1 MGTGMKIKLGIII
14 CLTLFGFVLTSG
26 TTVSATPGNNL
37 KVSFID
43 VGYGESIL
51 IQDETGFDVL
61 IDGGSPLGGTKVV
74 DYLQEQGVDEIDVM
88 VATHAHKDHIGGLTE
103 ILQETDIPVH
113 QILYN
118 GRSSDTET
126 WTNFDEAVRDRGLT
140 LSTAH
145 YPMTYTWGTSTAY
158 VLNPAPNLVEANQ
171 VDDVQNA
178 KSVAILLDHAEV
190 EFLLT
195 GDIGA
200 SGELALISRA
210 NSISAE
216 ILKVSHHGSEDSS
229 NAAFLAAVSPT
240 EAIIS
245 VGDNPSGYPHEETL
259 DRLQSVGAR
268 IWRTDQ
274 SGTIVVLSD
283 GVSYTVNGLLPLAY
297 RMYLPIVVEMLF

>member
-1 MGTGMKIKLGIII
+1 MKLKLDILV
-14 CLTLFGFVLTSG
+14 CLTLFGFMLTSG

-74 DYLQEQGVDEIDVM
+74 GYLQEQGVDEIDVM

-103 ILQETDIPVH
+103 ILQQTDIPVH

-126 WTNFDEAVRDRGLT
+126 WTNFDEAVRDRRLT
-140 LSTAH
+140 LTPTH

-158 VLNPAPNLVEANQ
+158 VLNPAPNLVETNQ

-178 KSVAILLDHAEV
+178 NSVAILLDHAEV
-190 EFLLT
+190 EFVFT

-245 VGDNPSGYPHEETL
+245 VGDNPSGYPHEEVL
-259 DRLQSVGAR
+259 DRLLAVGAR
-268 IWRTDQ
+268 IWRTDH

-283 GVSYTVNGLLPLAY
+283 GVSYTVNGLSPQAF

>member
-1 MGTGMKIKLGIII
+1 LGIVVFFAI
-14 CLTLFGFVLTSG
+14 LGFLFLSG
-26 TTVSATPGNNL
+26 LDVSAIPSDNL

-43 VGYGESIL
+43 VGYGDSIL

-61 IDGGSPLGGTKVV
+61 IDGGSPLGGTKVIG
-74 DYLQEQGVDEIDVM
+74 YLQDQGVDEIDVM

-103 ILQETDIPVH
+103 ILQQTDIPVH

-118 GRSSDTET
+118 GDSGDTET
-126 WTNFDEAVRDRGLT
+126 WVDFAEAVNNRKLT
-140 LSTAH
+140 LTPAH
-145 YPMTYTWGTSTAY
+145 FPMTYTWGTSTAY
-158 VLNPAPNLVEANQ
+158 ILNPAPNLVETNQ

-178 KSVAILLDHAEV
+178 KSVAIMLDHVKV
-190 EFLLT
+190 EFLFT

-210 NSISAE
+210 NSISAK
-216 ILKVSHHGSEDSS
+216 ILKVSHHGSDDSS
-229 NAAFLAAVSPT
+229 NATFLAAVSPY

-283 GVSYTVNGLLPLAY
+283 GASYTVNGFSPLAF